1 MSKDDFQRV
10 AIEKLLNRLV
20 TPSYPNIIDHI
31 EVVYKNKD
39 RTKYNITNLVV
50 KVYVRDDFDK
60 GNYDEMDNIVSGNI
74 DWSITD
80 ALRYLGG
87 IRYWLEFVWPKRF
100 DS

>member
-1 MSKDDFQRV
+1 MNKDDFQRV

-20 TPSYPNIIDHI
+20 TPNYPNIIDHI
-31 EVVYKNKD
+31 EVVHNKKD
-39 RTKYNITNLVV
+39 ELVV
-50 KVYVRDDFDK
+50 KVYIMDGFNWEDFD
-60 GNYDEMDNIVSGNI
+60 EVDNTLSNTI

-87 IRYWLEFVWPKRF
+87 IRYWLEYVWPKRF

>member
-1 MSKDDFQRV
+1 MNRDDFQRV

-20 TPSYPNIIDHI
+20 TPKYPNIIDHI
-31 EVVYKNKD
+31 DVVYNRKD
-39 RTKYNITNLVV
+39 ELVV
-50 KVYVRDDFDK
+50 KVYIMDGFNWEDFDK
-60 GNYDEMDNIVSGNI
+60 VDNTLSNEESGII

-87 IRYWLEFVWPKRF
+87 IRYWLEFVWPNRF